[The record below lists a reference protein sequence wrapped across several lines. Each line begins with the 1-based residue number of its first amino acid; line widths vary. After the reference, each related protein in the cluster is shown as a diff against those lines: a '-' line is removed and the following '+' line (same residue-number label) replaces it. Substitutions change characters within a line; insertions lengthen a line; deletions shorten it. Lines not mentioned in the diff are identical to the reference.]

1 MGGCRRRL
9 NKNAERFPV
18 ARITQKRK
26 KEQCRLGIGEHAR
39 ERRGELFTPS
49 VKPPLGSGSPG
60 RSAAN
65 RATRFSLSEPVWAY
79 SVFRP
84 R

>member
-26 KEQCRLGIGEHAR
+26 KKQRRLGIGEHAR

-49 VKPPLGSGSPG
+49 VKPPPWFGL
-60 RSAAN
+60 AWA
-65 RATRFSLSEPVWAY
+65 FSREPCDPV
-79 SVFRP
+79 
-84 R
+84 